1 MFCEGDKIYP
11 KPGSCPVCGMD
22 LVAVATSISEEDTT
36 YQKLR
41 SKLGWSVLFTAP
53 IFLIA
58 MSEMFGIDKQAY
70 LKEFYWNLIQLAL
83 SIPVV
88 FFTTWMFMQR
98 AWTSLRTRRL
108 NMFTLIGFGA
118 GIAWLYSV
126 VATFYPI
133 LQPNL
138 DKELFVYYE
147 AATVILT
154 LVLVGQVLEAK
165 AHSKTSGAIKA
176 LLKLVPNVA
185 TLVVN
190 GVDKSVAIEQIKVGD
205 VIRIK
210 PGGKIPVDGVVVEG
224 SSTINESMISG
235 EPIPVEKYLNDVVH
249 AGTINESGSFLMKA
263 QKVGSETL
271 LSQIIKMVNDASRSK
286 APIQKMA
293 DKIAAYFVPIVLVIS
308 ALTFLVWMLIGTEP
322 VFLNAMVNAIAVLI
336 IACPCVLGL
345 VTPMSVMVGVGRGS
359 QHGVLIKS
367 AEALELMKKVSV
379 LIVDKTGTL
388 TQGKP
393 TVEDFVVLSGNKESL
408 LAMSKALNTQ
418 SEHPLAQAIN
428 SYAHPYAKQ
437 THSVIEFTAISGK
450 GVSGTV
456 AEQKLLLG
464 NEALLLDASISI
476 STNVKEDVSRFQ
488 AQGKTVSF
496 LVVDG
501 LLSGYFVLSDA
512 VKKETPAAILSLQKA
527 GVEVH
532 MLTGDNELSAKYTA
546 SLLGIAHYQAQCLP
560 QDKLAYIE
568 TLQKEGKVVAMA
580 GDGIND
586 APALA
591 KSDVGI
597 AMGTGTDVA
606 IESAAITLVKGNL
619 QGVLK
624 AKNLSHAV
632 VKNIKQ
638 NFVFAFVYNVIGI
651 PIAAGVLYPVF
662 GLLLSPM
669 IAAAA
674 MSFSSV
680 SVISNSL
687 RLRSI
692 SL

>member
-22 LVAVATSISEEDTT
+22 LVAVATSVSEEDTT
-36 YQKLR
+36 YQKLLT
-41 SKLGWSVLFTAP
+41 KLGWSVLFTAP
-53 IFLIA
+53 IFFIA
-58 MSEMFGIDKQAY
+58 MSEMFGIDKQVY

-88 FFTTWMFMQR
+88 FYTTWMFMQR
-98 AWTSLRTRRL
+98 AWTSVRTRKL

-126 VATFYPI
+126 VATFYPL
-133 LQPNL
+133 LQPEL
-138 DKELFVYYE
+138 GKELFVYYE

-185 TLVVN
+185 TVVVH
-190 GVDKSVAIEQIKVGD
+190 GVDKSVAIEHINVGD

-210 PGGKIPVDGVVVEG
+210 PGGKIPVDGIVVEG

-235 EPIPVEKYLNDVVH
+235 EPIPVEKNLNDLVH
-249 AGTINESGSFLMKA
+249 AGTINESGSFLMQA

-293 DKIAAYFVPIVLVIS
+293 DKIAAYFVPIVMGIS
-308 ALTFLVWMLIGTEP
+308 LITFIVWMLVGPEP

-359 QHGVLIKS
+359 QVGVLIKN
-367 AEALELMKKVSV
+367 AEALELMKKVSI
-379 LIVDKTGTL
+379 LLVDKTGTL

-393 TVEDFVVLSGNKESL
+393 TVEDFVELSGNKEAL
-408 LAMSKALNTQ
+408 IAMSAALNKQ

-428 SYAHPYAKQ
+428 SYAHTFSQQ
-437 THSVIEFTAISGK
+437 TYTVLEFTAIRGK
-450 GVSGTV
+450 GVSGIV
-456 AEQKLLLG
+456 EKQNLLLG
-464 NEALLLDASISI
+464 NEALLVDSNVPIASS
-476 STNVKEDVSRFQ
+476 VKKDVASVQ

-496 LVVDG
+496 LAVEGV
-501 LLSGYFVLSDA
+501 LSGYFVLSDA
-512 VKKETPAAILSLQKA
+512 IKSQTPSAINSLQKA

-532 MLTGDNELSAKYTA
+532 MLTGDNELTAKYTA
-546 SLLGIAHYQAQCLP
+546 NQLGIVHYKSQCLP
-560 QDKLAYIE
+560 QDKLRYIE
-568 TLQKEGKVVAMA
+568 DLQKAGKVVAMA

-591 KSDVGI
+591 KADVGI

-619 QGVLK
+619 KGVLK

-680 SVISNSL
+680 SVITNSL
-687 RLRSI
+687 RLRK
-692 SL
+692 LQL